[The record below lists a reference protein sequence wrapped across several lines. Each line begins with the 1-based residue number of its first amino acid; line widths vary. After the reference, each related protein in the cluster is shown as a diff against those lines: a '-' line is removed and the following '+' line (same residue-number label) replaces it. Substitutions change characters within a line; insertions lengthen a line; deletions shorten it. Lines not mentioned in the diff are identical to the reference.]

1 VPLWTLFGF
10 DFEIFFLIRSFCNNS
25 VDFAPDIVV
34 ILVILEAYERR
45 QPQEAHVGNIW
56 HLRQVSQHGTSRD
69 KALMIKALSLS
80 TLELP
85 ISDLLPAIQQ

>member
-1 VPLWTLFGF
+1 LT
-10 DFEIFFLIRSFCNNS
+10 FFLIRSFCNNS

-34 ILVILEAYERR
+34 ILVILEAYDGR

-69 KALMIKALSLS
+69 KALAPLP
-80 TLELP
+80 LELP
-85 ISDLLPAIQQ
+85 ISDLLPAIHQ